1 MDASRKEDL
10 VNNHFMPADVRMQY
24 EHERA
29 ESSCSL
35 SSSWE
40 GTIQGQQYPSSACGN
55 GLVMEN
61 RTMQSS
67 DWDKDHDSSHQD
79 LIYANEWSSTVS
91 LECMHVKFL
100 DHLFPNQ
107 CISCCKHL
115 HLIQYLYFTTV
126 TVANSRCIA
135 KWCVLVTEELQDIG
149 IKVSRNMQYVYC

>member
-55 GLVMEN
+55 GLVVEN

-67 DWDKDHDSSHQD
+67 DWDKDHDSNHQD

-91 LECMHVKFL
+91 LKCMHVNFEIISFPINAFL
-100 DHLFPNQ
+100 
-107 CISCCKHL
+107 
-115 HLIQYLYFTTV
+115 
-126 TVANSRCIA
+126 VANIF
-135 KWCVLVTEELQDIG
+135 I
-149 IKVSRNMQYVYC
+149 